1 MTYSLQKLCI
11 IKNWVHRMG
20 DLSFL
25 AFIYSRLDDRGD
37 DKIMSSKMTASVSSE
52 QLVQVQVQL
61 FKVDPSVA
69 ITTSCSTGVT
79 NEQKLDGQ

>member
-1 MTYSLQKLCI
+1 
-11 IKNWVHRMG
+11 MG
-20 DLSFL
+20 NLSCL
-25 AFIYSRLDDRGD
+25 AFLYSKVDDSGD
-37 DKIMSSKMTASVSSE
+37 YKIMSSRMTASVSSE

>member
-1 MTYSLQKLCI
+1 
-11 IKNWVHRMG
+11 MG
-20 DLSFL
+20 NLSCL
-25 AFIYSRLDDRGD
+25 AFLYSKVDDSGD
-37 DKIMSSKMTASVSSE
+37 YKIMSSRMTASVSSE
-52 QLVQVQVQL
+52 LAQVQVQL

>member
-1 MTYSLQKLCI
+1 
-11 IKNWVHRMG
+11 MG
-20 DLSFL
+20 DLSCL
-25 AFIYSRLDDRGD
+25 AFLYSKLDDSGD
-37 DKIMSSKMTASVSSE
+37 YKIMSSRMTASVSSE
-52 QLVQVQVQL
+52 LAQVQVQL

>member
-1 MTYSLQKLCI
+1 
-11 IKNWVHRMG
+11 MG
-20 DLSFL
+20 NLSCL
-25 AFIYSRLDDRGD
+25 AFLYSKVDDSGD
-37 DKIMSSKMTASVSSE
+37 YKIMSSRMTASVSSE
-52 QLVQVQVQL
+52 LVQVQVQL

>member
-1 MTYSLQKLCI
+1 
-11 IKNWVHRMG
+11 MG

-52 QLVQVQVQL
+52 LVQVQVQL

>member
-1 MTYSLQKLCI
+1 
-11 IKNWVHRMG
+11 MG
-20 DLSFL
+20 NLSCL
-25 AFIYSRLDDRGD
+25 AFLYSKVDDSGD
-37 DKIMSSKMTASVSSE
+37 YKIMSSRMTASVSSE
-52 QLVQVQVQL
+52 LVQVLVQL

>member
-1 MTYSLQKLCI
+1 
-11 IKNWVHRMG
+11 MG

-25 AFIYSRLDDRGD
+25 AFICSKLHDRGD
-37 DKIMSSKMTASVSSE
+37 DKIMSSRMTASVSSE
-52 QLVQVQVQL
+52 LVQVQVQL

>member
-1 MTYSLQKLCI
+1 
-11 IKNWVHRMG
+11 MG

-25 AFIYSRLDDRGD
+25 AFLYSKLDDRGD
-37 DKIMSSKMTASVSSE
+37 YKIMSSKMTASVINE
-52 QLVQVQVQL
+52 LVQVQVQL

>member
-1 MTYSLQKLCI
+1 
-11 IKNWVHRMG
+11 MG
-20 DLSFL
+20 WETFHALHL
-25 AFIYSRLDDRGD
+25 FIGMGNGD
-37 DKIMSSKMTASVSSE
+37 DKIMSPRMTVSVSSE
-52 QLVQVQVQL
+52 LVQVQVQL

>member
-1 MTYSLQKLCI
+1 MKYSLQKLCP
-11 IKNWVHRMG
+11 KHSRYMG
-20 DLSFL
+20 WETFHVLHL
-25 AFIYSRLDDRGD
+25 FIGMGNGD
-37 DKIMSSKMTASVSSE
+37 DKIMSPRMTVSVSSE

>member
-1 MTYSLQKLCI
+1 
-11 IKNWVHRMG
+11 MG
-20 DLSFL
+20 NLSYL
-25 AFIYSRLDDRGD
+25 AFLYSKVDDSGD
-37 DKIMSSKMTASVSSE
+37 YKIMSSRMTASVSSE
-52 QLVQVQVQL
+52 LAQVQVQL

>member
-1 MTYSLQKLCI
+1 
-11 IKNWVHRMG
+11 MG
-20 DLSFL
+20 DLSCL
-25 AFIYSRLDDRGD
+25 AFLYSKLDDSGD
-37 DKIMSSKMTASVSSE
+37 YKIMSSRMTASVSSE
-52 QLVQVQVQL
+52 LVQVQVQL